1 MTLTV
6 CPSGGG
12 VGVGGGGGGGSGGH
26 VMGVGSCHGRKSKDC
41 GGS

>member
-6 CPSGGG
+6 CPSGGGGG
-12 VGVGGGGGGGSGGH
+12 VGVGGGGGGGGH

-41 GGS
+41 GGL